1 MMANRIFRNN
11 EGAAAVEMAF
21 VLPVLVT
28 FIWMFAQLA
37 QVYRASAGIQQ
48 ALGQGARFATLCIN
62 PSAAGCASP
71 TAAQVKT
78 VVDQSVYG
86 LGPGTFT
93 ASIPNTGDDG
103 TSRFYDIRV
112 EYTQPTSLLFVPG
125 PTVTM
130 SRTKRVW
137 IAAPVPTSGGSS

>member
-1 MMANRIFRNN
+1 MSKRLLRDDD
-11 EGAAAVEMAF
+11 GAAAIEMAF

-37 QVYRASAGIQQ
+37 QVYRASAGMQM

-62 PSAAGCASP
+62 PGVTGCASP
-71 TAAQVKT
+71 TATQVQTKI
-78 VVDQSVYG
+78 QESVYG
-86 LGPGTFT
+86 LGPGQFD
-93 ASIPNTGDDG
+93 APQPIVGDDG
-103 TSRFYDIRV
+103 TSRYYDLKV
-112 EYTQPTSLLFVPG
+112 TYTQPTSLLFVPG

-137 IAAPVPTSGGSS
+137 IAAPVT

>member
-1 MMANRIFRNN
+1 MMTQRLLRD
-11 EGAAAVEMAF
+11 ERGAAAVEMAF

-28 FIWMFAQLA
+28 FIWIFAQLA

-48 ALGQGARFATLCIN
+48 ALGQGARYATLCIN
-62 PSAAGCASP
+62 PSSTGCASP

-78 VVDQSVYG
+78 VIDQSVYV
-86 LGPGTFT
+86 LGPGTFNAPEPT
-93 ASIPNTGDDG
+93 VGDDG
-103 TSRFYDIRV
+103 TSRYYDLKV
-112 EYTQPTSLLFVPG
+112 TYTQPTSLLFVPG

-137 IAAPVPTSGGSS
+137 IAAPVT

>member
-1 MMANRIFRNN
+1 MMSNRLFRDD

-48 ALGQGARFATLCIN
+48 ALGQGARYATLCLN
-62 PSAAGCASP
+62 PSVTGCASP
-71 TAAQVKT
+71 TATQVQTKI
-78 VVDQSVYG
+78 QESVYG
-86 LGPGTFT
+86 LGPGQFDAPVPTV
-93 ASIPNTGDDG
+93 GDDG
-103 TSRFYDIRV
+103 TSRYYDLKV
-112 EYTQPTSLLFVPG
+112 TYTQPTSLLFVPG
-125 PTVTM
+125 PTVNM

-137 IAAPVPTSGGSS
+137 IAAPVS